1 MIKFETFF
9 YPMSMDEVL
18 GERDLFIEYEFTDEG
33 LDYQVIAVSANGDRE
48 TINHLLDEKEH
59 NTMLRLIAQNE
70 HEAYEQGV
78 SYD

>member
-1 MIKFETFF
+1 MISFETFF

-33 LDYQVIAVSANGDRE
+33 LDYEIVAVSANGDRE

-59 NTMLRLIAQNE
+59 NSMLRLIAQNE